1 VEESRE
7 LTDEELEQVIG
18 GANRLHFLEWAA
30 KTYNLHRKENYDKQ
44 INEKPTWTG
53 DD

>member
-7 LTDEELEQVIG
+7 LTDEELEHVIG
-18 GANRLHFLEWAA
+18 GANRLHFLQWAA
-30 KTYNLHRKENYDKQ
+30 VTYNLHRKENYDKQ
-44 INEKPTWTG
+44 INEKPTRTR